1 MEIETLEK
9 LRSKLIIR
17 RRDLIGGLA
26 KLTHDLHY
34 PVEPPSE
41 FLEKAKAETAILMKT
56 RMGDRRDKELNQID
70 QALNRIEAGSYGICF
85 ICGAPISIKRLE
97 IVPETTLCRRCAKSG
112 TTPIGR
118 GMRKAP

>member
-9 LRSKLIIR
+9 LKSKLILR
-17 RRDLIGGLA
+17 RRDLIGGLE

-97 IVPETTLCRRCAKSG
+97 IVPETTLCRRCAKLVDAG
-112 TTPIGR
+112 N
-118 GMRKAP
+118 